1 MSQHS
6 KIFRVKSKAALLS
19 AALSLPLLL
28 AGCNNTQPAK
38 TMESSTIHAPKSDTS
53 KADSAFSTCPPF
65 NPDKNICTM
74 QYDPVCVKV
83 KDKSGIHHKTAG
95 NACSACGTPEAVGFT
110 QGECS

>member
-1 MSQHS
+1 MRSYT
-6 KIFRVKSKAALLS
+6 KTFRIKSKAALLS

-28 AGCNNTQPAK
+28 GGCNNTQPAK
-38 TMESSTIHAPKSDTS
+38 TIDNTTINTPMPKTSTPEN
-53 KADSAFSTCPPF
+53 AFTTCPPF

-83 KDKSGIHHKTAG
+83 KDKSGIHYKTAG
-95 NACSACGTPEAVGFT
+95 NACSACGTPEAIGFT